1 MQKQMTLTKSIL
13 KTLEV
18 EWVEWI
24 DGWSVLM
31 EGICWWKKHVDGWK
45 ADRVSLFAYWNMR
58 KWINCRGWATLTN
71 PESGWARRTLAKC
84 FEVTPHPAKSSGF
97 RWEQF
102 GWKRRFGESV
112 DKRETESNSD
122 LKDLLVVKP
131 RSLTTSSWG
140 TPGSTSVVQMEAW
153 GSTVLVWLRTA
164 LDSSRLSLNRSLHD
178 QRWIST
184 IRMKTHFLPSIQ
196 RSV

>member
-140 TPGSTSVVQMEAW
+140 TPGSTSVVRWEHEGQLFLF
-153 GSTVLVWLRTA
+153 GCA
-164 LDSSRLSLNRSLHD
+164 LHLTRHDCLSIEVYMIKDEYPKFRWRHVLSLL
-178 QRWIST
+178 I
-184 IRMKTHFLPSIQ
+184 
-196 RSV
+196 